1 MNVWRGFSLVLW
13 IVGLTVSLCFAL
25 LYQSFAQ
32 STLDSGAVKQSL
44 AKSSFYATL
53 RDTVMVDQLSGAI
66 AENYPANRLID
77 RELIRTAVA
86 DALPAQEV
94 RTRVEPGLNGLYAWL
109 DSKEPSF
116 AYTVSFEDKRDA
128 LYQSL
133 EVVLSKKVAALP
145 SCGDNRYPPE
155 TAVLNDLCLPPYVTA
170 REATQAIMGAV
181 RAERLPLETTITER
195 TLVGTASPGTSL
207 PSYLNLAW
215 TLSWL
220 AIVLFAILAV
230 LVIVRRKSLGFIA
243 LGTSVVLAALLAA
256 VIGTVI
262 ERITRPTGVPSP
274 TAILIDALAIPFTA
288 ASMLNSLVTFAIGIT
303 IILITVIW
311 RHRKAGRRRG

>member
-25 LYQSFAQ
+25 LYQSFAH
-32 STLDSGAVKQSL
+32 STLDGGAVKQSL

-53 RDTVMVDQLSGAI
+53 RDTVMVDQLTGAI

-77 RELIRTAVA
+77 RGLIRTAVA

-94 RTRVEPGLNGLYAWL
+94 RTRVEPGLSGLYAWL

-116 AYTVSFEDKRDA
+116 AYTVSFEDKRDT

-133 EVVLSKKVAALP
+133 EAALNKKIATLP

-155 TAVLNDLCLPPYVTA
+155 AAVLNDLCLPPYVTA

-195 TLVGTASPGTSL
+195 SLVGTASPGASL

-220 AIVLFAILAV
+220 AIVLFAVLAA
-230 LVIVRRKSLGFIA
+230 LVVVRRKSLGFIA
-243 LGTSVVLAALLAA
+243 LGASVVLAALLAGI
-256 VIGTVI
+256 IGIVI
-262 ERITRPTGVPSP
+262 ERITRPTDASSLSAVLVD
-274 TAILIDALAIPFTA
+274 AIAIPFVA
-288 ASMLNSLVTFAIGIT
+288 ANTLSSVVTFAIGVT
-303 IILITVIW
+303 TILIAVIW
-311 RHRKAGRRRG
+311 RHRKTGRRHG